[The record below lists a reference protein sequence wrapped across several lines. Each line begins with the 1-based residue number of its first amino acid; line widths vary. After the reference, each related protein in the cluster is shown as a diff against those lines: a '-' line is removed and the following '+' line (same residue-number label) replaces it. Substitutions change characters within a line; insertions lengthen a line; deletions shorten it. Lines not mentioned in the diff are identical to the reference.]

1 VAEIAP
7 AVVVSEA
14 AEHASMRT
22 ANAIEEAIEVNHDPR
37 VAEALDEA
45 SDQAEAT
52 VRRVGWVR
60 HWLERLFGASG
71 AEPAL
76 RRPARRR

>member
-1 VAEIAP
+1 VVENAP
-7 AVVVSEA
+7 ALAVSKA
-14 AEHASMRT
+14 AEHASTRT
-22 ANAIEEAIEVNHDPR
+22 ANAIEEAIEINDDPR
-37 VAEALDEA
+37 VAKVLDDA

-60 HWLERLFGASG
+60 HWIERLFGASG